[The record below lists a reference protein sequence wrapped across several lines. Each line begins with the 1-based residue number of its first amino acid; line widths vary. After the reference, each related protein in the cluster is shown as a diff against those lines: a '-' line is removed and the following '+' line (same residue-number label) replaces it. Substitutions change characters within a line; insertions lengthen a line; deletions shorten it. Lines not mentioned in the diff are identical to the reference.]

1 MKKLLITGVSGFL
14 GWHIYQYTRSIG
26 NSFGTYFSKNVN
38 SENKNLIKIDITD
51 SIALTELFATLKPD
65 AVIHAAA
72 LSKPNLCQEFPEIS
86 RAINVDASRQIAEL
100 CGRYAIPCVFT
111 STDLVFDGKNP
122 PYKETDSV
130 SPVSVYGEDKVKAE
144 IAMLEVYPNTA
155 VCRLPLMFG
164 SPSPTA
170 GSFIQPFIKTLQEGK
185 ELALFTDEYRTPAS
199 ARAITRGLLLA
210 LEKVSGIVHLGGKER
225 VSRYE
230 FGLVMARVLNLP
242 TATLKAC
249 LQADVPMSAPRSK
262 DVSLDISRAIGLGYD
277 PGAIEVELEAIKHE
291 IIGTN

>member
-14 GWHIYQYTRSIG
+14 GWHIYRYTRSNW

-38 SENKNLIKIDITD
+38 SEDPNLIKIDLTD

-72 LSKPNLCQEFPEIS
+72 LSKPNLCQESPEIS

-100 CGRYAIPCVFT
+100 CSRYGIPCVFT
-111 STDLVFDGKNP
+111 STDLVFDGKKS
-122 PYKETDSV
+122 PYKETDPV
-130 SPVSVYGEDKVKAE
+130 SPVSIYGEDKVKAE
-144 IAMLEVYPNTA
+144 IAILEVYPNTA

-170 GSFIQPFIKTLQEGK
+170 DSFIQPFIKTLQEGR
-185 ELALFTDEYRTPAS
+185 ELSLFTDEYRTPAS

-210 LEKVSGIVHLGGKER
+210 LERVSGILHLGGKER

-249 LQADVPMSAPRSK
+249 LQADVPMSAPRPK

-277 PGAIEVELEAIKHE
+277 PSSIEMELEAIKHE
-291 IIGTN
+291 IIGKN